1 MSRRALVALVL
12 TCFLAG
18 VVLMIGFETP
28 LTRAVG
34 VACLLAFVAGGLFL
48 IVDPVL
54 LSGERDTEPLTA
66 SPTVLFPRAHA
77 TNRKDPDADARDRSP

>member
-1 MSRRALVALVL
+1 VSRRTLASLVL

-28 LTRAVG
+28 LARAIG
-34 VACLLAFVAGGLFL
+34 VVCLLAFVAGGLFV

-54 LSGERDTEPLTA
+54 LSDEG
-66 SPTVLFPRAHA
+66 
-77 TNRKDPDADARDRSP
+77 DADR

>member
-1 MSRRALVALVL
+1 VSRWAPAALVL

-34 VACLLAFVAGGLFL
+34 VVCLFAFVAGGLFL
-48 IVDPVL
+48 IVDPAL
-54 LSGERDTEPLTA
+54 LSDEG
-66 SPTVLFPRAHA
+66 
-77 TNRKDPDADARDRSP
+77 DADR

>member
-1 MSRRALVALVL
+1 VSRRALVALVL

-18 VVLMIGFETP
+18 VVVMIGFETP

-34 VACLLAFVAGGLFL
+34 VACLFAFVAGGLFL

-54 LSGERDTEPLTA
+54 RSDEA
-66 SPTVLFPRAHA
+66 
-77 TNRKDPDADARDRSP
+77 DPDVDRFAHGPISTRPRHGQEGPGCRRS

>member
-1 MSRRALVALVL
+1 VSRRALVALVL

-28 LTRAVG
+28 LTRAVR

-54 LSGERDTEPLTA
+54 LSDDG
-66 SPTVLFPRAHA
+66 
-77 TNRKDPDADARDRSP
+77 DADR

>member
-1 MSRRALVALVL
+1 MSRRAPAALVL

-34 VACLLAFVAGGLFL
+34 VACLFAFVAGGLFL

-54 LSGERDTEPLTA
+54 LSDDG
-66 SPTVLFPRAHA
+66 
-77 TNRKDPDADARDRSP
+77 DADR

>member
-1 MSRRALVALVL
+1 VSRRAPAALVL

-54 LSGERDTEPLTA
+54 LSDDG
-66 SPTVLFPRAHA
+66 
-77 TNRKDPDADARDRSP
+77 DADR

>member
-54 LSGERDTEPLTA
+54 LSDDG
-66 SPTVLFPRAHA
+66 
-77 TNRKDPDADARDRSP
+77 DADR

>member
-28 LTRAVG
+28 LARAVG
-34 VACLLAFVAGGLFL
+34 VACLFAFVAGGLFL

-54 LSGERDTEPLTA
+54 LSGERD
-66 SPTVLFPRAHA
+66 
-77 TNRKDPDADARDRSP
+77 ADR